1 MEINFG
7 GQKLRALDSARAT
20 AGIYN
25 LQNEVVWQPS
35 DGDEKRL
42 ELVRAARESGTL
54 AQYFI
59 PHIIA
64 TDNPVRNNDVAEMPG
79 AMLENYRKNPIV
91 FYDHCPEY
99 AVGQSKGLTLHEHS
113 LVSNTWF
120 HGLTEMSIDTAVLSL
135 SGVVPMVSMG
145 FIPIEEVEETLL
157 ADGTVKYPS
166 WSNKR
171 RRFKKW
177 ELFEYSI
184 VSLPLDPSASEL
196 RKFHSLDELL
206 RFGVS
211 ERLLPADSVLL
222 RADKPVIITPPHTN
236 RRNMDDTA
244 LTALR
249 QAGADAMAS
258 LANSADYDAAFVQT
272 LHTITSVGML
282 ISAGA
287 GAAAKDVA
295 VQDLAN
301 SATEAFKALRDGAET
316 LLVPAEAPPAEV
328 DPNAPPPD
336 PNAPPVQQSF
346 KAQLRAGAVLS
357 AANKQALQTA
367 VEKING
373 VIQSAE
379 PEKTQS
385 FDAAEFDRMRKTMN
399 EQTRSIVRLQSEIDT
414 LKNKPAEAPLKF
426 SELTLN

>member
-1 MEINFG
+1 
-7 GQKLRALDSARAT
+7 
-20 AGIYN
+20 
-25 LQNEVVWQPS
+25 
-35 DGDEKRL
+35 
-42 ELVRAARESGTL
+42 
-54 AQYFI
+54 
-59 PHIIA
+59 
-64 TDNPVRNNDVAEMPG
+64 
-79 AMLENYRKNPIV
+79 
-91 FYDHCPEY
+91 
-99 AVGQSKGLTLHEHS
+99 
-113 LVSNTWF
+113 
-120 HGLTEMSIDTAVLSL
+120 
-135 SGVVPMVSMG
+135 
-145 FIPIEEVEETLL
+145 
-157 ADGTVKYPS
+157 
-166 WSNKR
+166 
-171 RRFKKW
+171 
-177 ELFEYSI
+177 
-184 VSLPLDPSASEL
+184 
-196 RKFHSLDELL
+196 
-206 RFGVS
+206 
-211 ERLLPADSVLL
+211 
-222 RADKPVIITPPHTN
+222 
-236 RRNMDDTA
+236 MDDTA